1 MHSLG
6 ASNDRNIQSCQ
17 GQAGQTRR
25 SVLGRAAGSDPQP
38 IEGQRCPE
46 LARWV
51 VELGLGDVHAAMP
64 RQAMLLSE
72 GESVK

>member
-1 MHSLG
+1 MHSVG

-17 GQAGQTRR
+17 DQAAQTQR
-25 SVLGRAAGSDPQP
+25 SVLGRAAGSDPPP

-51 VELGLGDVHAAMP
+51 VALGLGDAHAAMP
-64 RQAMLLSE
+64 RQARALS
-72 GESVK
+72 